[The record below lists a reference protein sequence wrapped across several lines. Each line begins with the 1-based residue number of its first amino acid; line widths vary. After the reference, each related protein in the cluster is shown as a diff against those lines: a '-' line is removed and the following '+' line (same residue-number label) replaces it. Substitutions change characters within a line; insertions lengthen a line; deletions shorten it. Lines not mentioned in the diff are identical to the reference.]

1 MDRKTNNLSKL
12 THQLNQMK
20 FKQNLLL
27 IVSKISMK
35 RNLKNLAKLKI
46 RNQ

>member
-27 IVSKISMK
+27 IASKISMK
-35 RNLKNLAKLKI
+35 
-46 RNQ
+46 